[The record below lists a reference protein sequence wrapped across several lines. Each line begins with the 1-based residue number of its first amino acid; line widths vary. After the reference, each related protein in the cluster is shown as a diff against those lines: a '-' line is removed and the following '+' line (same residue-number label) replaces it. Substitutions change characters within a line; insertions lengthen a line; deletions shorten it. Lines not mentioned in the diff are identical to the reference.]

1 MILAALV
8 GVLFVGPLFVVAE
21 RLSEKLGGKKAHTK
35 QSKNPSNEIERVN

>member
-21 RLSEKLGGKKAHTK
+21 RLTEKLGGRRKPAI
-35 QSKNPSNEIERVN
+35 SKNPIQQIERPE